1 MTARRLHRCAPAA
14 GLAAVLML
22 AGCSQQGAPSR
33 SQTSPPAHPS
43 AAQAPGCSA
52 AVSAGRPMATATDL
66 TGPVSGEPFA
76 VAVLPGGTY
85 AVASL
90 WTDSQL
96 GVRGALELL
105 AIRPHALSPVRTVIL
120 PSDLAGAAGMAVT
133 RDGQLLLVAADTATA
148 VVSVRGLEEGAR
160 DPVEGVLT
168 DAGVGQIE
176 VAVTPD
182 DRYAFVSD
190 EDSGGLSVFNLALAR
205 ERGFGA
211 PGVAVGIIRLAPGPV
226 GIAISP
232 NAARLYVTTLGGAGP
247 QGKLWVINAGAAEHG
262 AGESAVLGHIYAGCQ
277 PVRVVLSPDGSLAW
291 VAALQSDA
299 LLAFQTSRV
308 LSDPAAALR
317 AVVHVGAEPV
327 GLLVL
332 NRGQLLV
339 VGDSDR
345 YGIPGGSGISLV
357 SAADALAGR
366 PAVLGSL
373 PAGQFPRDLS
383 YDTGAGVL
391 LVPNFLSD
399 DVELLSLPTL
409 P

>member
-1 MTARRLHRCAPAA
+1 MGAPAA

-22 AGCSQQGAPSR
+22 AGCSQQAAPR
-33 SQTSPPAHPS
+33 HARPPAHP
-43 AAQAPGCSA
+43 AAALVPGCSE
-52 AVSAGRPMATATDL
+52 AVSAGRPLAAATE
-66 TGPVSGEPFA
+66 VSETVPGKPFA
-76 VAVLPGGTY
+76 VTVLAGGRY

-90 WTDSQL
+90 ASPQ
-96 GVRGALELL
+96 GALELI
-105 AIRPHALSPVRTVIL
+105 AIRPRALIPVRTVSL
-120 PSDLAGAAGMAVT
+120 PAGLGGAFGMAIT
-133 RDGQLLLVAADTATA
+133 HDGQLLLVTTETATA
-148 VVSVRGLEEGAR
+148 VVSIAALEDGAR
-160 DPVEGVLT
+160 NPVEGVLT

-182 DRYAFVSD
+182 DHYAFVSD

-211 PGVAVGIIRLAPGPV
+211 RGVAVGIIKLANGPV

-232 NAARLYVTTLGGAGP
+232 NGELVYVTTFGAYGP
-247 QGKLWVINAGAAEHG
+247 HGKLWVINARAAERG
-262 AGESAVLGHIYAGCQ
+262 AGQSAILGHIYAGCQ

-291 VAALQSDA
+291 VTPLQSDVV
-299 LLAFQTSRV
+299 LAFQTSRV
-308 LSDPAAALR
+308 LSDPAIALR
-317 AVVHVGAEPV
+317 AVVRVGAEPV
-327 GLLVL
+327 GLVL
-332 NRGQLLV
+332 LNGGQLLV

-345 YGIPGGSGISLV
+345 YGIPGGSAISLV

-383 YDTGAGVL
+383 YDAAAGVL

-409 P
+409 R